1 MNLSSH
7 ASRWLVAAVLV
18 PLLLAAIFLAPPFVF
33 YLVVAV
39 AGLLAW
45 SEFFAMC
52 LSGERR
58 VLMLLGM
65 VGVALVML
73 GARLDNSIAHGAAL
87 VVAVCLGCLYFLL
100 RFEKTPSIIDHTGRF
115 VLGQVYIGLF
125 LSFLARLFALD
136 HGPNWV
142 LFALAV
148 TFLGDTG
155 AFYTGRTWGRHP
167 LYPAVSPK
175 KTREGLWGG
184 LAGGGLAAGVI
195 AVFLLPAPWYEAALF
210 GVFLGFW
217 GAVGDLFE
225 SMLKRSAGIKD
236 SGSLLRGHGGVMDRI
251 DGLIFNAPIVYFYAV
266 ARGF

>member
-7 ASRWLVAAVLV
+7 ASRWLVVAVLV
-18 PLLLAAIFLAPPFVF
+18 PHLLAAIFLAPPFVF
-33 YLVVAV
+33 YLVVAA

-52 LSGERR
+52 FSRERR

-65 VGVALVML
+65 LGVALVML
-73 GARLDNSIAHGAAL
+73 GARLDSGAAHSAAL
-87 VVAVCLGCLYFLL
+87 VMAVCLGCLYFLL
-100 RFEKTPSIIDHTGRF
+100 NFEKTPAIIDQVGRF

-136 HGPNWV
+136 HGPSWV

-155 AFYTGRTWGRHP
+155 AFYVGRNWGRRP
-167 LYPAVSPK
+167 LYPAISPK

-195 AVFLLPAPWYEAALF
+195 AAFLLPAPWYEAALL

-217 GAVGDLFE
+217 GAMGDLFE

-236 SGSLLRGHGGVMDRI
+236 SGSVLLGHGGIMDRM
-251 DGLIFNAPIVYFYAV
+251 DGLLFNAPIVYLYAA